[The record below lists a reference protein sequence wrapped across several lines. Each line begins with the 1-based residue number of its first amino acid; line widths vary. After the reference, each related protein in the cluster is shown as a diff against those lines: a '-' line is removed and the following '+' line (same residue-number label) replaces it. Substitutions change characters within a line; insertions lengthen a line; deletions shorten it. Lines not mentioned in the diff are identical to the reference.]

1 MGCNEHI
8 IKQARCLY
16 RKYGIRDPFRI
27 AESLGI
33 RIKYTDLLHQL
44 KGMYTVVNR
53 QRVIVL
59 NNSNK
64 ASMNRIVCAHELGHD
79 QIHREYAKDT
89 VMQEFILY
97 EMSNRLEYEANI
109 FAAALLLDDD
119 EVLDMIDRGY
129 DAVQIA
135 TATRSDVNLVAL
147 KVDSLIQDG
156 YRLRRQDHNS
166 TFLK

>member
-1 MGCNEHI
+1 
-8 IKQARCLY
+8 
-16 RKYGIRDPFRI
+16 
-27 AESLGI
+27 
-33 RIKYTDLLHQL
+33 
-44 KGMYTVVNR
+44 
-53 QRVIVL
+53 
-59 NNSNK
+59 
-64 ASMNRIVCAHELGHD
+64 
-79 QIHREYAKDT
+79 
-89 VMQEFILY
+89 MQEFMLY